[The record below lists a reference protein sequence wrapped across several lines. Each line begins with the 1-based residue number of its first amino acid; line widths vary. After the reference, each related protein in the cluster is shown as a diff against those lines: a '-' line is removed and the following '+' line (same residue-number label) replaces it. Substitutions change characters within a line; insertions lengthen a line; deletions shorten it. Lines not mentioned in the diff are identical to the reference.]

1 MFRTTSTLVAAAAAI
16 AAATVIAA
24 CGSSSSGSSSTSSS
38 GDPPTQAQIQQEQQD
53 AVRFADCMRSHG
65 VPTFPDPTTSP
76 RDFKQA
82 LNPSIA
88 QSPAFQSADTA
99 CRHLLPRGGQPSQ
112 SAPPSQ
118 AQIAAL
124 LAFARCLRSHGFR
137 SFPDPSSSGQLTHE
151 MLASA
156 GINLHQPAVLQAA
169 DACVSVTHG
178 VITRADVARF
188 VAGR

>member
-1 MFRTTSTLVAAAAAI
+1 MFRTTSSLVAAAAAI
-16 AAATVIAA
+16 AAATAIAA
-24 CGSSSSGSSSTSSS
+24 CGSSSSGSSNTSSS
-38 GDPPTQAQIQQEQQD
+38 GGPTSQAQIQQEQQD
-53 AVRFADCMRSHG
+53 AVRFADCIRSHG

-76 RDFKQA
+76 HEFKQA

-88 QSPAFQSADTA
+88 QSPAFKSADPG
-99 CRHLLPRGGQPSQ
+99 CRHLLPHDGQPNQ

-137 SFPDPSSSGQLTHE
+137 SFPDPSSSGQVTHE
-151 MLASA
+151 MLAGA
-156 GINLHQPAVLQAA
+156 GITLHQPAVLQAA